1 MDCQQLKEGL
11 ENYYVLYQKG
21 LKKQANQYIE
31 HFAKEI
37 QALGHTEKETVLYR
51 FAQDLCD
58 KNEYQYLKTA
68 AMAASRL
75 PFPNA

>member
-31 HFAKEI
+31 HLAKEI
-37 QALGHTEKETVLYR
+37 QALDHIEKETIYTVLR
-51 FAQDLCD
+51 RICVI
-58 KNEYQYLKTA
+58 KT
-68 AMAASRL
+68 
-75 PFPNA
+75 NINT